1 MEMCVISSGNSE
13 IDIPVEIMS
22 HDITVNGILLF
33 ALLIYLFYN
42 CFLTTGSNDYTLV
55 RNMLLFTLGEERKC
69 IFVNTTDDRT
79 FEDTEQLN
87 FMLNSS
93 VPHTPSSTTLQIT
106 DNDGKCFIVI
116 LICLHRAHNNVSVT
130 TFSFVILR

>member
-1 MEMCVISSGNSE
+1 MIFSQWY
-13 IDIPVEIMS
+13 
-22 HDITVNGILLF
+22 TVVCFAHILVLQF
-33 ALLIYLFYN
+33 F
-42 CFLTTGSNDYTLV
+42 FTTGSNDYTLV
-55 RNMLLFTLGEERKC
+55 MNMLTFTLGEERKC

-106 DNDGKCFIVI
+106 DNDGKCFIVM
-116 LICLHRAHNNVSVT
+116 LICLYRAHNDVAVT